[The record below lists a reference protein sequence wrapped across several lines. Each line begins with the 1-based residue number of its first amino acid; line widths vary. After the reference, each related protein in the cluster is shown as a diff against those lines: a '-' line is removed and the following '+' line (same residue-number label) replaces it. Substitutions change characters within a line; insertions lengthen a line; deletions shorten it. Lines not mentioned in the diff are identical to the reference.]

1 MTPKERWD
9 EGLNTSY
16 TGGNIIL
23 SGVKYLL
30 PRIFSY
36 PMNKPIIVKANKK
49 HQLVRCEYIK

>member
-49 HQLVRCEYIK
+49 H